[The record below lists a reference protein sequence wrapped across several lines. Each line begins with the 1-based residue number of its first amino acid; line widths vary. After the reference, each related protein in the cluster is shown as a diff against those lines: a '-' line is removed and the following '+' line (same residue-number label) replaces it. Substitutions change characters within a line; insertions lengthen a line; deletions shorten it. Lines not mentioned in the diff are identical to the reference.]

1 VTPKESRSLPSI
13 HRSIHA
19 PRLFRGHVSEGARNG
34 LRRCGR
40 LALARQPGRDA
51 KAGEPYVACVAAWF
65 QRDEHVLR
73 LDVFMYQ
80 APLMDAAERRCHANC
95 ERQKSNR
102 IERLCLVLLKAVPL
116 KNAVERLSARVG
128 ENQDCPSFV
137 AGECNG
143 LGRPRGLK
151 LGCQRVFV
159 LEASQTLGQRSFRR
173 RSHDQK
179 GHVVAALPG
188 PVKHEFRP
196 IADCLQQV
204 SRSSCHCNP
213 SERKPAGQLNLA
225 RGAGGG

>member
-1 VTPKESRSLPSI
+1 V
-13 HRSIHA
+13 A
-19 PRLFRGHVSEGARNG
+19 YVS
-34 LRRCGR
+34 
-40 LALARQPGRDA
+40 
-51 KAGEPYVACVAAWF
+51 AWV

-95 ERQKSNR
+95 ERQKSNW
-102 IERLCLVLLKAVPL
+102 IERLCLVLLKVVPL

-137 AGECNG
+137 AAECNG

-151 LGCQRVFV
+151 FGCQRIFVF
-159 LEASQTLGQRSFRR
+159 EASQTMGQRSFRR

-188 PVKHEFRP
+188 PVKREFRA
-196 IADCLQQV
+196 IADWLQHV
-204 SRSSCHCNP
+204 FGRCCHLQP
-213 SERKPAGQLNLA
+213 FRT
-225 RGAGGG
+225 